1 MGLSL
6 VRAEEEGKRA
16 EQNALRKLFCAA
28 LTTMSVVKQEEQ
40 EERASIMSCGAASAC
55 FLALPEEGKDKTF
68 CIFS

>member
-6 VRAEEEGKRA
+6 VREGKRA

-40 EERASIMSCGAASAC
+40 EEERASIMSCGGASAC
-55 FLALPEEGKDKTF
+55 FLALPEEGRDKTF